1 MRIAVCDDEKMERE
15 SLCQEIR
22 RAWAD
27 AEIEEFE
34 SGVRIH
40 EQIRKGAYYDI
51 VFLDILL
58 DDSNGIEI
66 GRKIRS
72 LFPSMALVFVS
83 NSRDFGPEAFEVNAL
98 HYLVKPCDQEQ
109 LAQVKERYQR
119 GRESKAVIRLGKDQT
134 QEIPCYMI
142 TYIESVHNNLMI
154 HLVTGATVKVR
165 ASLCGFMEQ
174 VDDRFLRVNRGV
186 LVNMEAIDQMNTDSC
201 QVSGMTFILSR
212 KERAANKRRYN
223 NWMFQKVMSGR
234 QHSV

>member
-66 GRKIRS
+66 
-72 LFPSMALVFVS
+72 
-83 NSRDFGPEAFEVNAL
+83 
-98 HYLVKPCDQEQ
+98 
-109 LAQVKERYQR
+109 
-119 GRESKAVIRLGKDQT
+119 
-134 QEIPCYMI
+134 
-142 TYIESVHNNLMI
+142 
-154 HLVTGATVKVR
+154 
-165 ASLCGFMEQ
+165 
-174 VDDRFLRVNRGV
+174 
-186 LVNMEAIDQMNTDSC
+186 
-201 QVSGMTFILSR
+201 SR